1 MKNLLKDK
9 HIVLGVCGG
18 IAAYKSVELLRLLVK
33 EGARV
38 RVLMTENAKWFVGP
52 GTFETLSGQPV
63 CLSLFE
69 NQDDAP
75 VSHIQWAEEAQG
87 VVIAPATANIIG
99 KLANGI
105 ADDALSTFMLAA
117 TCPVL
122 VCPSMN
128 TNMFFS
134 PSVQRNLQTLKNDG
148 MTILEP
154 DAGELA
160 CGTRGAGRLPDPE
173 LIADRLKACLT
184 SRDLEGKMILVSA
197 GPTREAIDPVRFISN
212 PSSGKMGHAI
222 AKAAEHRGAKV
233 TLVSGPVGLP
243 APYGVDVIRVSS
255 ASEMAQAVFEHLAG
269 ADIIIKTAAV
279 SDYRP
284 KVQAPQ
290 KIKKLKDELV
300 LELIKNQDILKELGA
315 KKTGQILVG
324 FAAETEELEKHA
336 GQKLKAKNL
345 DIIVGNL
352 VNVPA
357 SGFQTDTNQVTFF
370 YRDGSKEP
378 LPLMEKEAVAHVL
391 LDRILSLKTKKA
403 KR

>member
-38 RVLMTENAKWFVGP
+38 RVLMTKNAQWFVGP

-63 CLSLFE
+63 CLNLFE
-69 NQDDAP
+69 NHDEAP
-75 VSHIQWAEEAQG
+75 VSHIQWAEEAQA
-87 VVIAPATANIIG
+87 VVIAPATANVIG

-134 PSVQRNLQTLKNDG
+134 PPVQRNLQTLKNDG
-148 MTILEP
+148 MIILEP

-160 CGTRGAGRLPDPE
+160 CGTRGAGRLPEPE
-173 LIADRLKACLT
+173 VICDRLKACLT
-184 SRDLEGKMILVSA
+184 PRDFEGKTILISA

-212 PSSGKMGHAI
+212 PSSGKMGYAI

-233 TLVSGPVGLP
+233 TVISGPVGLS
-243 APYGVDVIRVSS
+243 APYGVEVARVTS
-255 ASEMAQAVFEHLAG
+255 AREMADAVFERMDA

-284 KVQAPQ
+284 KTRAPQ

-300 LELIKNQDILKELGA
+300 LDLVKNQDILKELGA
-315 KKTGQILVG
+315 RKTRQILIG
-324 FAAETEELEKHA
+324 FAAETEDLEKHA
-336 GQKLKAKNL
+336 GQKLQAKNL

-352 VNVPA
+352 VNMPA
-357 SGFQTDTNQVTFF
+357 SGFQSDTNQVTFF
-370 YRDGSKEP
+370 YKDGSKEP
-378 LPLMEKEAVAHVL
+378 LPVMEKEAVAHLL
-391 LDRILSLKTKKA
+391 LDRIAKLKA
-403 KR
+403 EG

>member
-18 IAAYKSVELLRLLVK
+18 IAAYKSVELLRLLAK

-38 RVLMTENAKWFVGP
+38 RVLMTKNAKWFVGP

-63 CLSLFE
+63 CENLFE
-69 NQDDAP
+69 NHDEAP
-75 VSHIQWAEEAQG
+75 VSHIRWAEEAQA

-99 KLANGI
+99 KLANGV

-134 PSVQRNLQTLKNDG
+134 PPVQRNLQTLKSDG

-160 CGTRGAGRLPDPE
+160 CGTTGAGRLPEPE
-173 LIADRLKACLT
+173 VILDRLKACLT
-184 SRDLEGKMILVSA
+184 PRDFEGKSVLVSA

-212 PSSGKMGHAI
+212 PSSGKMGYAI
-222 AKAAEHRGAKV
+222 AKAAQHRGAKV
-233 TLVSGPVGLP
+233 TIVSGPVGLP
-243 APYGVDVIRVSS
+243 APYGVEVIRVTS
-255 ASEMAQAVFEHLAG
+255 AREMAAAVFEQMDG

-284 KVQAPQ
+284 RTQAPQ
-290 KIKKLKDELV
+290 KIKKLKDELT

-315 KKTGQILVG
+315 KKTRQILVG
-324 FAAETEELEKHA
+324 FAAETEDLEKHA

-345 DIIVGNL
+345 DMIVGNL
-352 VNVPA
+352 VNAPA
-357 SGFQTDTNQVTFF
+357 SGFQFDTNQVTFF

-378 LPLMEKEAVAHVL
+378 LPVMEKEAVAHVL
-391 LDRILSLKTKKA
+391 LDRIIRLKTEG
-403 KR
+403 